1 MRASMNNR
9 RQTACL
15 LGSAAGPDG
24 FPRPTLPEVAFVGRS
39 NVGKSTLL
47 NRLVGQQRLARVS
60 RTPGRTRLV
69 HFFEVPGSHRLV
81 DLPGYGFAAVPE
93 AVRAGWEKLVLSYL
107 IGRRGLALSLLLV
120 DIRRDP
126 GDLDRRALALLRESG
141 HPVAVVATKTDK
153 LGIGEATSRLG
164 KIRGAY
170 GGDGQQPVVAWSAT
184 SPARHPVCRNGL
196 AEIRT
201 MIAERVARSR

>member
-1 MRASMNNR
+1 MRQDAH
-9 RQTACL
+9 L
-15 LGSAAGPDG
+15 LGSAAGPRG

-47 NRLVGQQRLARVS
+47 NRLAGVRRLARVS

-93 AVRAGWEKLVLSYL
+93 SVRAGWEKLVLSYL
-107 IGRRGLALSLLLV
+107 IGRDGLALSLLLV

-126 GDLDRRALALLRESG
+126 ADLDRKALALLADSG

-153 LGIGEATSRLG
+153 LGVGEASARLRTL
-164 KIRGAY
+164 RGAY
-170 GGDGQQPVVAWSAT
+170 GEDGARPVVAWSAVA
-184 SPARHPVCRNGL
+184 PARHPVCGDGL
-196 AEIRT
+196 AALRKL
-201 MIAERVARSR
+201 IAERVARRP